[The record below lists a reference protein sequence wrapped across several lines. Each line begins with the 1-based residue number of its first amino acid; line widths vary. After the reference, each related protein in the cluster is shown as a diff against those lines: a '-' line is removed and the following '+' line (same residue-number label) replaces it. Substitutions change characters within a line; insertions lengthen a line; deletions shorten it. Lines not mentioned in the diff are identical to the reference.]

1 MRLLI
6 SLFLTLCLLACAQA
20 KKDPYSANDL
30 LNTLNVSVRTSY
42 EQDKTILLYA
52 YEDSVEN
59 SEAYAD
65 WAAYLN
71 DFSEIKSDQLDAVR
85 VSRLDFE
92 QEMISFLDDTENNF
106 TLFLKKDMP
115 IYYYEG
121 LILEPQVY
129 TAINRVHKTLEL
141 NDEHKAFLPT
151 KVKFEAP

>member
-115 IYYYEG
+115 IYYYG
-121 LILEPQVY
+121 LKSLFLMSALP
-129 TAINRVHKTLEL
+129 A
-141 NDEHKAFLPT
+141 KADIRPSGLKRP
-151 KVKFEAP
+151 KKAAL